1 MSTLIAYLFKGPL
14 NVEDM
19 KTKHNHTEIVTTD
32 FAVNTTYVFIKTSVW
47 TDLEGHVGLWVACFP
62 TLQPLL
68 RIITRRLGLS
78 SKNKST
84 TNHSASNN
92 LGYGNR
98 STWSRKA
105 RGYTQQHTG
114 TNVRGREESIRDDA
128 SGKAIVR
135 YEERE
140 VGLELGSVGVVKAGR
155 DFRAEEGGIFMTRDV
170 EVRRE

>member
-1 MSTLIAYLFKGPL
+1 
-14 NVEDM
+14 M
-19 KTKHNHTEIVTTD
+19 KAKHNHIVIVTTD
-32 FAVNTTYVFIKTSVW
+32 FAVNTTYVFIRTSVW

-68 RIITRRLGLS
+68 RIITRRLGLK

-84 TNHSASNN
+84 TNHNTSNN
-92 LGYGNR
+92 LGYGDR
-98 STWSRKA
+98 STWSRKT
-105 RGYTQQHTG
+105 RGYTQYTG
-114 TNVRGREESIRDDA
+114 TSARGREESIRDDA
-128 SGKAIVR
+128 SGKAIVG

-155 DFRAEEGGIFMTRDV
+155 DFGAEGGIVMTRDV